1 MECSLRQ
8 KLVPYNMWAGSRG
21 SCTRG
26 LQNHHE
32 TETDLFGGARTRSVA
47 RMHATGS
54 VSPRRARA
62 TAYGGPWTA
71 RRTPTGKFSLGAPSG
86 LWEQLMHNGEAPP
99 NPQEKAIVDHYREQV
114 VLRSPNSDEPSSLT
128 LHVTACTCVCVHL

>member
-1 MECSLRQ
+1 
-8 KLVPYNMWAGSRG
+8 
-21 SCTRG
+21 
-26 LQNHHE
+26 
-32 TETDLFGGARTRSVA
+32 
-47 RMHATGS
+47 MHATGS

-99 NPQEKAIVDHYREQV
+99 NPNEKAIVDHYREQV
-114 VLRSPNSDEPSSLT
+114 VLRTPNSDEP
-128 LHVTACTCVCVHL
+128 